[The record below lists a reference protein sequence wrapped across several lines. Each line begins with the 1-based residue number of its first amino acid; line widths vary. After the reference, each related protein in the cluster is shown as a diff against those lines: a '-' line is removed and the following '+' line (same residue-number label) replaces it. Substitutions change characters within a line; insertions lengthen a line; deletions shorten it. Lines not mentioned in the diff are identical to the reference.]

1 MGGVLYYIGYKTS
14 LFSVINWYHLLMFAG
29 LGLAI
34 YISIL
39 FLLKEFKKDDFKFF
53 LDILRPKEM
62 IKYISSELKD
72 DPKK

>member
-1 MGGVLYYIGYKTS
+1 MGGVLYSIGYQTS
-14 LFSVINWYHLLMFAG
+14 LFPVINWYHLLMFAG

-39 FLLKEFKKDDFKFF
+39 FILKEFDKDDFNFF

-62 IKYISSELKD
+62 AKYIKSELKN